1 MPGSILYRRLQQ
13 KKNEVLRKRRRGLDF
28 VGSAWVPTKMD
39 IQPGARTL
47 IQEQVE
53 GYGEAILQSPDASD
67 FRLINIDAG
76 ENEFRIFM
84 SAAGYPITWGE
95 TNAQSFAQRNGQ
107 QYVISD
113 EKMRVTQRAIFEQV
127 NQLISFGS
135 TSHGVTGVLNNA
147 SVTLTD
153 DTFDPFNANSTPE
166 QISEWF
172 LGEAGSMLTA
182 SNNVEYP
189 TTAKIGTDLFVLFTT
204 KKMTDGDETIMSHIL
219 RTQREAATA
228 NRPTISN
235 IELSYECQSAVLE
248 ANGAQSGGT
257 NKDRI
262 WFYTNDDEILCKHM
276 LSGAIQ
282 LFSEDW
288 MGQEAGKKIYPMYT
302 LVSQAI
308 INYPGAMR
316 YLDHPKKS

>member
-1 MPGSILYRRLQQ
+1 MPGSILYRSLQQ
-13 KKNEVLRKRRRGLDF
+13 KKNRVLRKKRRGLDF
-28 VGSAWVPTKMD
+28 VGSTWIPTVMD
-39 IQPGARTL
+39 IRPGARTI

-67 FRLINIDAG
+67 FRLVNIDAG
-76 ENEFRIFM
+76 ESEYRIFM
-84 SAAGYPITWGE
+84 AAAGYPVTFGE
-95 TNAQSFAQRNGQ
+95 MNAQQFAQGNGQ
-107 QYVISD
+107 QYVASD

-127 NQLISFGS
+127 NELTAFGS
-135 TSHGVTGVLNNA
+135 TAHGVTGALNNA

-153 DTFDPFNANSTPE
+153 STFDPFNASNSSE
-166 QISEWF
+166 AIAEWF
-172 LGEAGSMLTA
+172 LGEAGAMLTA

-189 TTAKIGTDLFVLFTT
+189 STAKISTDLFVLFTS
-204 KKMTDGDETIMSHIL
+204 KKMTDTGETVLSYIL

-228 NRPTISN
+228 GRPTISS
-235 IELSYECQSAVLE
+235 IELAYECQSAVLE

-262 WFYTNDDEILCKHM
+262 WFYSQDEENLVKHM

-282 LFSEDW
+282 LFPEDW
-288 MGQEAGKKIYPMYT
+288 IGQAPGKKIYPMYC
-302 LVSQAI
+302 LCSELIV
-308 INYPGAMR
+308 NYPGAMR